1 MKMIDKPTVFALEN
15 VSKEGEPQ
23 IIQFVEKEFD
33 EKSGQYKVTTDGTI
47 AEEMVDVLIAYVSE
61 MEKKTHFDEN
71 VMILESLVAA
81 RNWMDVRRRKSERIQ
96 AKLRAAANPGN
107 DSESQV
113 KDLDGEGP
121 NEPAVS
127 NPPTTEGLGSKGSGS
142 EDE

>member
-33 EKSGQYKVTTDGTI
+33 EKNGQYKVTTDGTI

-96 AKLRAAANPGN
+96 AKLRAAATP
-107 DSESQV
+107 SQE
-113 KDLDGEGP
+113 KGP
-121 NEPAVS
+121 SEPAGS
-127 NPPTTEGLGSKGSGS
+127 NPPTTGGVDSKGSGS